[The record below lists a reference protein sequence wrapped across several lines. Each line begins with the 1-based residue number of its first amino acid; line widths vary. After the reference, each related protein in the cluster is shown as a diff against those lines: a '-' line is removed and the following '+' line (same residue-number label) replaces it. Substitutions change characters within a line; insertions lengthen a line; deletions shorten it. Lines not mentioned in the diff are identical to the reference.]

1 MKETLALQTQRPEFN
16 PQNPSKKKPG
26 LMSHGCHPSTGE
38 AETGRSPRF
47 SGSHPSLLGKIHP
60 GRYPVAK

>member
-26 LMSHGCHPSTGE
+26 LMSHGCHPSTGV
-38 AETGRSPRF
+38 ATLAYLARSIQGDTL
-47 SGSHPSLLGKIHP
+47 SQNE
-60 GRYPVAK
+60 VMADT